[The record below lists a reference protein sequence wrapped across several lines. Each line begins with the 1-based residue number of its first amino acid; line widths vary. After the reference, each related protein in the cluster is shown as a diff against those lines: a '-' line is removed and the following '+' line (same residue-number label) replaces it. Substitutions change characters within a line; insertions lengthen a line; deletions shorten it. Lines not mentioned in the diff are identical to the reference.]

1 MNTDRL
7 LRELERRLLAYPDG
21 LRQEAIEAVREEI
34 ARERKHDEP
43 GRTVETERERRVEA
57 ETLREVV
64 ESLHR
69 ASGLDGIIEEALR
82 QLDRLVPFECCWL
95 TLVEPDGRLRV
106 VAARGVSGHV
116 AGVRFRD
123 PLTDMVRER
132 LFPLAIADVEGE
144 ERFVPWPGS
153 PRVRSWWAMPLV
165 VEGELLGLLG
175 IGRTTIEPFSEQD
188 QHRTKALAFSAAA
201 AIRQAKAVEQVKRY
215 AALMEQVVSVDH
227 VVFTGATLETIAHAI
242 LEGAAR
248 IGSYHGGLLVLQ
260 GPAGPR
266 VGAALG
272 DVFMGTVGKP
282 APADLAAAGTRRL
295 APARMRECAD
305 ALEIQAP
312 NHEAYLVP
320 VATPEQHVG
329 TLVLLDP
336 DGETPDDRMMEAYA
350 SRAATAFR
358 HAVSSR

>member
-7 LRELERRLLAYPDG
+7 LREMERRLVAFPENLRGEALA
-21 LRQEAIEAVREEI
+21 AVREEI

-43 GRTVETERERRVEA
+43 GRTVETERERRMEA

-64 ESLHR
+64 ETIHR

-82 QLDRLVPFECCWL
+82 QLDRLVAFECCWL
-95 TLVEPDGRLRV
+95 TLVDPDGRLRV
-106 VAARGVSGHV
+106 VAARGAAGHV
-116 AGVRFRD
+116 VGARFRD
-123 PLTDMVRER
+123 PLTDMIRER
-132 LFPLAIADVEGE
+132 LFPLALADVEAE
-144 ERFVPWPGS
+144 ERFVAWPGS

-175 IGRTTIEPFSEQD
+175 MGRTSVEPFSEDD
-188 QHRTKALAFSAAA
+188 QHRTKALVFSAAA

-227 VVFTGATLETIAHAI
+227 VVFTGASLGTIAHAI
-242 LEGAAR
+242 LEGASR
-248 IGSYHGGLLVLQ
+248 IGNYHGGLFVLQ

-272 DVFMGTVGKP
+272 DVFLGTVGKP
-282 APADLAAAGTRRL
+282 APADLAAASTRRL
-295 APARMRECAD
+295 PLARLRECAD
-305 ALEIQAP
+305 ALEVSAP
-312 NHEAYLVP
+312 AGEAYLVP

-329 TLVLLDP
+329 TLVLIDP
-336 DGETPDDRMMEAYA
+336 NGETPDDRLMEAFA
-350 SRAATAFR
+350 SRAATAYR
-358 HAVSSR
+358 HAATRA